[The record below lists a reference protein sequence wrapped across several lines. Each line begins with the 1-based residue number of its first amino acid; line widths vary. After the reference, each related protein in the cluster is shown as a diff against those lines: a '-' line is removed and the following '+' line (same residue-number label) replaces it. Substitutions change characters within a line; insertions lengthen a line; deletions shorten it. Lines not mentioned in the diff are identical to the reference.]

1 MKMKNTKK
9 AFTIIELMLAV
20 AFIGTL
26 LLSVAM
32 LAMQLVN
39 MYTKGVAMRSIN
51 ALGGDIAD
59 DIKQTVN
66 SSTLWSENIDA
77 ENGSSGYNKDS
88 VVEAKQK
95 YYLYD
100 EKNNYGIFCTNS
112 YTYIFNYQAAMLKYR
127 NLVDKNGADN
137 EGFLQIQISGSS
149 NPARPYGLARIKDSS
164 ATLCRSAKSAR
175 SDATKENDFFVT
187 STATRTYGNV
197 VSDHVVKVNSDKDLV
212 VLLDGND
219 SNDGS
224 DLELYDFTV
233 MHATNSSL
241 TRQALFDVSFVLGT
255 MRGGINV
262 MSSSN
267 YCNQQAQSSSSATA
281 EEKAAAEDM
290 ANVGMS
296 YCAVNRFEVTVRQTG
311 NAGV

>member
-1 MKMKNTKK
+1 MKGSKKK
-9 AFTIIELMLAV
+9 AFTLIELMLAV

-51 ALGGDIAD
+51 AIGGDIAD
-59 DIKQTVN
+59 DLKQTIT
-66 SSTLWSENIDA
+66 SSTKWSESIDPVDA
-77 ENGSSGYNKDS
+77 GKGYNK
-88 VVEAKQK
+88 EAVDNAKAK
-95 YYLYD
+95 YYAYD
-100 EKNNYGIFCTNS
+100 KKGYGIFCTNS
-112 YTYIFNYQAAMLKYR
+112 YTYIFNYQSAMLKYR
-127 NLVDKNGADN
+127 ETGNTNSTDYLLIKTSDSDV
-137 EGFLQIQISGSS
+137 
-149 NPARPYGLARIKDSS
+149 RPYGLARVKDS
-164 ATLCRSAKSAR
+164 AAVLCQSAKASGGSGA
-175 SDATKENDFFVT
+175 FFTPQVT
-187 STATRTYGNV
+187 IGSETTTYDGVESSNTI
-197 VSDHVVKVNSDKDLV
+197 KVDPKDLT

-224 DLELYDFTV
+224 DLELYDFSI
-233 MHATNSSL
+233 MHATKNNL
-241 TRQALFDVSFVLGT
+241 TGQALFDVGFVLGT

-267 YCNQQAQSSSSATA
+267 YCSQKAEGASEAAQN
-281 EEKAAAEDM
+281 M

-311 NAGV
+311 NAGI